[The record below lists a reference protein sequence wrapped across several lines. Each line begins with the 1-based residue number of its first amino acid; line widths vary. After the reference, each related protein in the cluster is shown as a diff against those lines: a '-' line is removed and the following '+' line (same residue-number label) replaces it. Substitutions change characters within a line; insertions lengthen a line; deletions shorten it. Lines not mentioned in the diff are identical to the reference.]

1 MTRDEDEVEA
11 IRGGYYSCN
20 KCGAYDL
27 EPGEKCDC
35 TVDDEEDDDFFVVGG
50 VPMGEVPA
58 YTREEFYDMLADDPR
73 YQGLVD
79 PDDFENI
86 LIATVISLDVRY
98 QQLLK
103 KQKELE
109 KKK

>member
-1 MTRDEDEVEA
+1 MNDEENERAHSGD
-11 IRGGYYSCN
+11 YSCS

-35 TVDDEEDDDFFVVGG
+35 TADDEEDDDFFVIDG
-50 VPMGEVPA
+50 VPLGDVPA
-58 YTREEFYDMLADDPR
+58 YTREEFFDMLAEDPR
-73 YQGLVD
+73 YSRLVD

-86 LIATVISLDVRY
+86 LIATVLALDSKY
-98 QQLLK
+98 QDLLK
-103 KQKELE
+103 KHRELE